1 MGLFADLRH
10 VKMGEHVLF
19 YQTADIHVHA
29 LTASTAKIVIKSSLK
44 VLTSTLSEGIRESFQ
59 VCKLV

>member
-1 MGLFADLRH
+1 MGLFAELRH
-10 VKMGEHVLF
+10 VRMGERVLL

-29 LTASTAKIVIKSSLK
+29 LTASAAKIVIKSSLK